1 MENIE
6 LSTMVKEKREKQ
18 KLSQRELAKNMKVSN
33 SLISRIE
40 NGIIKKPSYEILIK
54 LSNEL
59 KIDFSILA
67 KAVGYATSEEIER
80 VSEECNKI
88 EEMINKTF
96 EETIINLKINDKKYD
111 EYKYKEKNYDAIKIL
126 NAYKNGN
133 LNEKETLILIKA
145 CKPIGFNEDKIFY
158 PTKKGKIEI
167 DINIKS

>member
-1 MENIE
+1 MKNIE
-6 LSTMVKEKREKQ
+6 LSTIVKETRENQ

-59 KIDFSILA
+59 KIELSTLA
-67 KAVGYATSEEIER
+67 KSVGYATSEEIKR
-80 VSEECNKI
+80 VSEECDKV

-96 EETIINLKINDKKYD
+96 EEAIIKLNTSNKKYD

-145 CKPIGFNEDKIFY
+145 CKPINFNKNKIFY
-158 PTKKGKIEI
+158 PTNKGKIEI
-167 DINIKS
+167 DL